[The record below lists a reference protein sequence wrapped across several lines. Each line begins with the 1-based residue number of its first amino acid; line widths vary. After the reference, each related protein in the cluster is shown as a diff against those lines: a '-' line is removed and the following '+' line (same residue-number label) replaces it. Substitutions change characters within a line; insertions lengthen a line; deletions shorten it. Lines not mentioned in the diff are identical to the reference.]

1 VTPTTKTATPT
12 AKSRFISSSS
22 SSFFGAGLVV
32 LLIVIVA
39 WISRSSEGKKS
50 LDACD
55 AAVKRGDRIEA
66 IVFARAAAES
76 RCPLCSS
83 SETGY
88 QRLQTIAKE
97 AEGRGEDTTAV
108 AAWRAVRAASLSSVV
123 IDTQTAR
130 RTHADEEIARLE
142 HRIDLAAA
150 AGGGSTTS
158 PAASEERLRVALQAS
173 SVPGTMVFLMLTAGG
188 VLFFVAA
195 YRFVRR
201 RSSMN
206 LVLPDV
212 ITAVIGI
219 GVALAGLL
227 LF

>member
-1 VTPTTKTATPT
+1 MTRRA
-12 AKSRFISSSS
+12 AALFS
-22 SSFFGAGLVV
+22 LVV
-32 LLIVIVA
+32 VAGIVIVA
-39 WISRSSEGKKS
+39 WVSRVSDGKKS

-55 AAVKRGDRIEA
+55 ASLKRGDRIEA

-83 SETGY
+83 SEAGY

-108 AAWRAVRAASLSSVV
+108 AAWRAVRAATLSSVV
-123 IDTQTAR
+123 LDAQGGAR

-150 AGGGSTTS
+150 AGGGSATS
-158 PAASEERLRVALQAS
+158 PAASEERLRAMLQAS
-173 SVPGTMVFLMLTAGG
+173 AVPSTMVFLLLAAGG
-188 VLFFVAA
+188 VLFVAGA
-195 YRFVRR
+195 YRLVRTR
-201 RSSMN
+201 SPTASSMS
-206 LVLPDV
+206 LPDL
-212 ITAVIGI
+212 ITAVLGI

>member
-1 VTPTTKTATPT
+1 VTTAP
-12 AKSRFISSSS
+12 AARRFTSSIVV
-22 SSFFGAGLVV
+22 GLVI
-32 LLIVIVA
+32 LAIVVIA
-39 WISRSSEGKKS
+39 WISRVSEGKKS

-55 AAVKRGDRIEA
+55 SALKRGDRIEA

-83 SETGY
+83 SENGY

-97 AEGRGEDTTAV
+97 AEGRGEDTIAV
-108 AAWRAVRAASLSSVV
+108 AAWRAIRAATLSSVV
-123 IDTQTAR
+123 FDTETAR

-150 AGGGSTTS
+150 AGGGSATS
-158 PAASEERLRVALQAS
+158 PAASEERLRAALRAS
-173 SVPGTMVFLMLTAGG
+173 SVPGTMVFLLLAAGG
-188 VLFFVAA
+188 ILFFAGA

-201 RSSMN
+201 SKSP
-206 LVLPDV
+206 LPDV
-212 ITAVIGI
+212 ITAVLGI